1 MVTVT
6 KNPIARH
13 RRKAVSAALRV
24 KSPQIDA
31 VLDRVLTARGSPFT
45 FPTLTRAAAPALKK
59 AAGIVDN
66 HGKLGKHYR

>member
-13 RRKAVSAALRV
+13 RREAVSAALRV
-24 KSPQIDA
+24 KSPQSGA
-31 VLDRVLTARGSPFT
+31 VVDRVRKAGGSAFT
-45 FPTLTRAAAPALKK
+45 FPSLTGAEASAHMK

>member
-13 RRKAVSAALRV
+13 RRKAVSAAFRV

-31 VLDRVLTARGSPFT
+31 VLDRVLKAGGSTFT
-45 FPTLTRAAAPALKK
+45 FPTLTGAEASALMK
-59 AAGIVDN
+59 AAGIVNN
-66 HGKLGKHYR
+66 HGKLSKHYR